1 MARSAKRREKVA
13 VMDAGFSESE
23 EVFRTWMHEPF
34 LEHMA
39 DQRYRERGA
48 YTLGAFLVMRL
59 VDRYVVEAGYNHPE
73 ALAYQENST
82 LEYVL
87 KLDQDDPEVG
97 HLMELIRVSNQVR
110 MGGKRKLLWAP
121 LLAYAYWLEQEL
133 RLKEALDVVETAMRM
148 DDGTASEKVVAA
160 FLQQA
165 RILRLMG
172 YFDLARESYKDARE
186 RAEAMGDTHGV
197 LLSRIGDAIVLRQKG
212 NLPASERALR
222 EVLKDAERLG
232 DRDAQARAHHDLG
245 GAILLMHRTTEAVE
259 HLFAAFELYE
269 HWEDKFRA
277 LSDLGEALRRQG
289 RYLAA
294 RNAFLAVVRRGAP
307 RQVSSRSMISLM
319 EVSALL
325 KDPLEFARWRSE
337 IERIEEELPPE
348 HRADFYLQLGIG
360 YSRFRN
366 VRKAIPALQ
375 QALEI
380 AKTWGL
386 ETYVALTQRATLDL
400 KKGSIAQPG
409 EPDPAVATEPE
420 AELKRIEEAL
430 SELAAA

>member
-1 MARSAKRREKVA
+1 MARSANKRKKVA
-13 VMDAGFSESE
+13 PLDGGFSESE
-23 EVFRTWMHEPF
+23 GVFRTWMHEPF

-39 DQRYRERGA
+39 DHRYRERGA

-59 VDRYVVEAGYNHPE
+59 VDRYAVEAGYNHPD

-245 GAILLMHRTTEAVE
+245 ARALITRNGQETPYQSSTAPLSCTSLGRP
-259 HLFAAFELYE
+259 AA
-269 HWEDKFRA
+269 RA
-277 LSDLGEALRRQG
+277 LSDLGEAFKRQG
-289 RYLAA
+289 DYAA
-294 RNAFLAVVRRGAP
+294 AEDAFMRVLSAEHHLEDPCVHDVWLSEL
-307 RQVSSRSMISLM
+307 SSRS
-319 EVSALL
+319 ER
-325 KDPLEFARWRSE
+325 KPL
-337 IERIEEELPPE
+337 
-348 HRADFYLQLGIG
+348 
-360 YSRFRN
+360 
-366 VRKAIPALQ
+366 
-375 QALEI
+375 
-380 AKTWGL
+380 
-386 ETYVALTQRATLDL
+386 
-400 KKGSIAQPG
+400 
-409 EPDPAVATEPE
+409 
-420 AELKRIEEAL
+420 
-430 SELAAA
+430 